1 MESLPLLKICLHY
14 DNMPVP
20 HKAHETDTGIDLTV
34 MSIDKKTPNIFLFD
48 TGISIEFSK
57 GFYAEIVPRSS
68 IINTD
73 FFLANS
79 IGIIDSD
86 YRGRIFMPFRYIGDS
101 NAEEEAQK
109 LLHKRIGQLIIRK
122 LEQCRIKIV
131 KSLDKTDRG
140 EDGFGSTGI

>member
-1 MESLPLLKICLHY
+1 MKSEPILKICLHY

-20 HKAHETDTGIDLTV
+20 QKAHKTDTGIDLTV
-34 MSIDKKTPNIFLFD
+34 MSIDQKTPNIFLFD
-48 TGISIEFSK
+48 TGISIELSK

-68 IINTD
+68 IIKTD

-86 YRGRIFMPFRYIGDS
+86 YRGRIFMPFRYIGKS
-101 NAEEEAQK
+101 SAEEEAQK
-109 LLHKRIGQLIIRK
+109 LLHKRIGQLIVRK

-131 KSLDKTDRG
+131 KSLDKTNRG
-140 EDGFGSTGI
+140 TDGFGSTGV